1 MAIVI
6 IGAGII
12 GTSTAYYLSQSE
24 TPPTNIHLIE
34 SSPELFGSASGYAA
48 GFLARDWFS
57 AASTPLGRLSF
68 DLHKKLAEKHN
79 GYKKWGYS
87 RSTATSLAETHLEDG
102 EVDWM
107 GEGTSR
113 AKAAKRI
120 AGNDD
125 TRPLWLAQRHGQP
138 DIIDKGDGT
147 AQVDP
152 HELCQFLM
160 SECRAQGVK
169 VHQPAKATRVTRNP
183 SGTLSRIHILSIETL
198 EEFEIPCTRLVLAA
212 GAWTREV
219 FMNLFPSSKL
229 RMPISSLAGHSLL
242 LRSKHWP
249 PPSSDAFPQP
259 LPDHTRERGNDI
271 QNKTQSPPPCHALF
285 TSENLSSS
293 TSSYSPEL
301 FARLPSGHIY
311 IAGLNGHYPLPA
323 LPTERQI
330 DPWAIATLKATS
342 ERLLGKGEFEV
353 EREALCWRPVTD
365 RGTPIVGPV
374 KKGKEAEEE
383 EEGVWIAAG
392 HGPWGISLSLGTG
405 MLVSEMVEGKDVSVD
420 ISGLQL

>member
-24 TPPTNIHLIE
+24 TLPTNIHLIE
-34 SSPELFGSASGYAA
+34 SSPELFASASGYAA
-48 GFLARDWFS
+48 GFLARDWFP

-79 GYKKWGYS
+79 GYKTWGYS
-87 RSTATSLAETHLEDG
+87 PSTATSLAETNLEHG

-120 AGNDD
+120 AENDD

-152 HELCQFLM
+152 YELCQFLM

-183 SGTLSRIHILSIETL
+183 SGTLSRIHILSTETL
-198 EEFEIPCTRLVLAA
+198 EELEIPCTRLVLAA

-249 PPSSDAFPQP
+249 PPTTNAFPQP
-259 LPDHTRERGNDI
+259 VPDHTRLRGNDI
-271 QNKTQSPPPCHALF
+271 QNKTQSQPPCHALF

-293 TSSYSPEL
+293 TSTYSPEL

-311 IAGLNGHYPLPA
+311 IAGLNGNYPLPA

-330 DPWAIATLKATS
+330 DPSAIATLKATS

-353 EREALCWRPVTD
+353 EREALCWRPITN

-374 KKGKEAEEE
+374 KKGKEAEEV
-383 EEGVWIAAG
+383 GVWIAAG

-405 MLVSEMVEGKDVSVD
+405 MVVSEMVEGRDVSVD